1 MCPKSEVPSRSNP
14 ESGRGGS
21 GGWPGVGWG
30 GGGGLM
36 TFLVT
41 TSPNLKPEWA
51 FRKFCES
58 DCGLMM
64 LLVQEH
70 PKKPI
75 RKSSDSESAPYG
87 TVNIRDILINAFP
100 ISEDTHFPIT
110 NLHFCVSVA
119 ALLHFLNQPCP
130 CVASF
135 RMFATF
141 RCSRFRISRVSF
153 RISRFPVSESVVFQF
168 PNQPF

>member
-1 MCPKSEVPSRSNP
+1 
-14 ESGRGGS
+14 
-21 GGWPGVGWG
+21 
-30 GGGGLM
+30 M

-41 TSPNLKPEWA
+41 TSPNLKPEWDI
-51 FRKFCES
+51 RKFCES

-70 PKKPI
+70 PQKPI

-110 NLHFCVSVA
+110 NSHFCVSVA
-119 ALLHFLNQPCP
+119 ALFQFRNQPCP
-130 CVASF
+130 FVASF

-141 RCSRFRISRVSF
+141 RCSRFRISRASSESVVFQSPNQWFSSF
-153 RISRFPVSESVVFQF
+153 RISRFSFRTAVFQF
-168 PNQPF
+168 PNQTF